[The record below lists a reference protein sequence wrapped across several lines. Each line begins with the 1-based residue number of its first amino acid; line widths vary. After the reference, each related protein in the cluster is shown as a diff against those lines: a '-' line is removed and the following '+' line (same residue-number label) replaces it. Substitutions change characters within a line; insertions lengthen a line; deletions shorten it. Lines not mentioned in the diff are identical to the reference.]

1 VLDVRDAVLRAA
13 WALWGSMKRTQ
24 VPYATIIICSTTL
37 LYSMGVAFAVTGNFV
52 GSVKIVQL
60 EPYGG
65 VTFAHLGSLELWRL
79 FASQLIH
86 VKQMHMLYNVLS
98 LALLGFFL
106 ERHAHAFKFF
116 LLWFIAGAAGTLVGT
131 LFVTPPWNLGTGASQ
146 AVLGIAAFGLA
157 LFLRGA
163 VQSRSFVVVLC
174 FSLIPAFALDFIY
187 AGYPKPG
194 HIVPLLIG
202 GIAGVVHCRQ
212 ANKALQH
219 ASPSMGGM

>member
-1 VLDVRDAVLRAA
+1 MCETPYCERLG
-13 WALWGSMKRTQ
+13 ALWGSMKRTQ
-24 VPYATIIICSTTL
+24 IPYSTIIICSTTL
-37 LYSMGVAFAVTGNFV
+37 LYSMGVAFAVTGSLV
-52 GSVKIVQL
+52 GSVKIPQL

-65 VTFAHLGSLELWRL
+65 VTFAHLENLELWRL

-86 VKQMHMLYNVLS
+86 AKQMHMLFNVLS

-106 ERHAHAFKFF
+106 ERHVHGLKFF
-116 LLWFIAGAAGTLVGT
+116 LLWFIAGATGALVST

-163 VQSRSFVVVLC
+163 IQSRSFVVVLC
-174 FSLIPAFALDFIY
+174 FSLIPAIALDFIY

-194 HIVPLLIG
+194 HMVAFLIG

-219 ASPSMGGM
+219 APPSIDGV